1 MKVTKL
7 SGVHQTYRQLVKDS
21 VGMIEFIASEVT
33 AERVVGSVYS
43 VYIHQCFELIL

>member
-1 MKVTKL
+1 MNVTNL
-7 SGVHQTYRQLVKDS
+7 SVGHQTYHQLVKNS

-43 VYIHQCFELIL
+43 AYIHQCFELIL